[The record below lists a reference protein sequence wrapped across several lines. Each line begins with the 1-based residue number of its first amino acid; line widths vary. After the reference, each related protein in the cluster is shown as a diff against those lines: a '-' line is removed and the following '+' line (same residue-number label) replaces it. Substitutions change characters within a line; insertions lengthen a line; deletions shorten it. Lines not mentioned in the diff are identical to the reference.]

1 MWRFDKGGLVIYI
14 QDGGFIHRKRIEKKI
29 DAFELR
35 ENRSSGPKYILMT
48 KGKEKKKKH

>member
-29 DAFELR
+29 DAF
-35 ENRSSGPKYILMT
+35 NF
-48 KGKEKKKKH
+48 GKIGARDLSTY